1 MKKKGEE
8 EAAAEAGWN
17 EEENWNE
24 EKKNKKNA
32 IAGDSNAIDNT
43 NREIIDSYLNNK
55 SSGNSKFKSNHFNSV
70 SK

>member
-8 EAAAEAGWN
+8 EAAAEAEWN
-17 EEENWNE
+17 EEESWNE

-55 SSGNSKFKSNHFNSV
+55 SSGNSKFK
-70 SK
+70 